1 MPCGQSEHTAALA
14 GAKVPGEQGAQPK
27 MEGKY
32 PALQGRA
39 EAVGVTLGVGVG
51 VVESNGE
58 GVCEENEF
66 VALTEGWAPRDNEGV
81 GVGVGVVEG
90 DEPPEGVIEIDGV
103 ADGGWKSEKKPL

>member
-27 MEGKY
+27 REGKY

-51 VVESNGE
+51 VVVGE
-58 GVCEENEF
+58 GVVDGVF
-66 VALTEGWAPRDNEGV
+66 VGELVVEGV
-81 GVGVGVVEG
+81 G
-90 DEPPEGVIEIDGV
+90 EGVSV
-103 ADGGWKSEKKPL
+103 AVLVSERDAVPVLENVTALADLHLLM